1 MRKPRVHGGVTVSY
15 THLDVYKRQ
24 AIGYLRNFDTWD
36 ITGEEAVAGRNCLVL
51 EGELSG
57 FYSEKRH
64 TAEFKLW
71 VDRETGILIKSEHYD
86 ADGNLSESLTTTS
99 ITVNAPVTDET
110 FLALGCEF

>member
-1 MRKPRVHGGVTVSY
+1 M
-15 THLDVYKRQ
+15 
-24 AIGYLRNFDTWD
+24 
-36 ITGEEAVAGRNCLVL
+36 L

-64 TAEFKLW
+64 TAEFKLC